1 MSETTSTGKETK
13 NSQEQLAEQLPK
25 AEEQIEKQIQTG
37 KLREPQDLPL
47 ATANDK
53 PLISFDFDGVICRPP
68 FGQNRVLGRNL
79 HDEELPENIRMVDGP
94 ATSLQRRIYLQARG
108 LFEDLKYF
116 GRDPMPAAREGIIA
130 GSQYRTPVIIT
141 GRSYLAKSIID
152 VWLKKYK
159 MEEYFS
165 AIYANNT
172 VLPTRQFKLYM
183 LRRLNIDEHVDD
195 DGAITYYLAKKGIK
209 QLFLRDWPRN
219 QGLPYPENVTHF
231 TNIAEIA
238 RFLARVRVQS

>member
-1 MSETTSTGKETK
+1 MSDTTPTGKETK
-13 NSQEQLAEQLPK
+13 TVQEQLAAQTPK
-25 AEEQIEKQIQTG
+25 VEEQIEKQIQTG

-47 ATANDK
+47 ASNNDK

-68 FGQNRVLGRNL
+68 FGQNRVLGRML
-79 HDEELPENIRMVDGP
+79 HEEDLPENIRMVDGP
-94 ATSLQRRIYLQARG
+94 ATTLQRRIYLQARG
-108 LFEDLKYF
+108 LVEDLKYF
-116 GRDPMPAAREGIIA
+116 GRDPMEAAREGIIA
-130 GSQYRTPVIIT
+130 VSQYRTPIIIT
-141 GRSYLAKSIID
+141 GRSYMAKSIID
-152 VWLKKYK
+152 AWLKKYK

-172 VLPTRQFKLYM
+172 ALPTRQFKLYM

-219 QGLPYPENVTHF
+219 QGLPYPANVAHF
-231 TNIAEIA
+231 TNISEIA
-238 RFLARVRVQS
+238 RHLSRSKVTS